1 MNRTTTLR
9 RSLLGGA
16 AALAALIL
24 AAGCG
29 DETGMPGM
37 DHGAANAPTTAAS
50 SSAATE
56 FNDSD
61 VMFAQMMIPHH
72 QQAVEMADLAATRA
86 NDPELKSLAAQ
97 IKAAQAPEMS
107 TMTGWLTA
115 WGRPTAPPS
124 ASGGHDHGGSSSMP
138 GMMSAQDMDTLTSA
152 TGVDFDRKFAEMM
165 IGHHNGA
172 IEMAKTEQSS
182 GSNPQAKELA
192 AQIEKSQTAEVKQLQ
207 SILDRL

>member
-1 MNRTTTLR
+1 MNRTTILR
-9 RSLLGGA
+9 RSLLGGT

-29 DETGMPGM
+29 KDSGMPGM
-37 DHGAANAPTTAAS
+37 DHGAATEPTTAAS
-50 SSAATE
+50 SSAASE

-72 QQAVEMADLAATRA
+72 QQAVQMADLAATRA

-115 WGRPTAPPS
+115 WGRPTAPPT
-124 ASGGHDHGGSSSMP
+124 ASGGHDHGGGMP
-138 GMMSAQDMDTLTSA
+138 GMMSAQDMDALASA
-152 TGVDFDRKFAEMM
+152 TGTDFDRKFAQMM
-165 IGHHNGA
+165 VAHHNGA
-172 IEMAKTEQSS
+172 IEMAKTEQAS
-182 GSNPQAKELA
+182 GANTQAKELA

>member
-1 MNRTTTLR
+1 MNRTTILR
-9 RSLLGGA
+9 RSLLAGT

-29 DETGMPGM
+29 KDNGMPGM
-37 DHGAANAPTTAAS
+37 DHGAANEPTAAAS

-72 QQAVEMADLAATRA
+72 QQAVQMADLAATRA

-97 IKAAQAPEMS
+97 IKAAQAPEMT

-115 WGRPTAPPS
+115 WGAPP
-124 ASGGHDHGGSSSMP
+124 AATGAHNHGGSMN
-138 GMMSAQDMDTLTSA
+138 GMMSAQDMNALTSA
-152 TGVDFDRKFAEMM
+152 TGTDFDRKFAQMM
-165 IGHHNGA
+165 IAHHNGA
-172 IEMAKTEQSS
+172 IEMAKTEQAS
-182 GSNPQAKELA
+182 GANPQAKELA

>member
-29 DETGMPGM
+29 DDTGMPGM

-50 SSAATE
+50 SSAASE

-72 QQAVEMADLAATRA
+72 LQAVAMADLAATRA

-97 IKAAQAPEMS
+97 IKAAQAPEIS

-115 WGRPTAPPS
+115 WGRPTAPPT
-124 ASGGHDHGGSSSMP
+124 ASGGHDHGGMP
-138 GMMSAQDMDTLTSA
+138 GMMSEQDMNALTSA
-152 TGVDFDRKFAEMM
+152 TGTDFDRKFTEMM

-172 IEMAKTEQSS
+172 IEMAKTEQTS

-192 AQIEKSQTAEVKQLQ
+192 TQIEKSQTAEVKQLQ